1 MDGNSL
7 MKRDKEMDRKN
18 KSESPSQFSHTI
30 CSVCPVITSHHPFY
44 LDFPDKKSRVPSHS
58 FGAQYIEQAG
68 GYNAATQSKD
78 WKAYLLQ

>member
-30 CSVCPVITSHHPFY
+30 CSVCPVITSHHPF
-44 LDFPDKKSRVPSHS
+44 PQISQIKKAEVPSHS

-68 GYNAATQSKD
+68 GYNAATQNKD